1 MDEEEIFTSKEELF
15 GGDYID
21 YYVKYNEERNINN
34 YNDYLYEKKF
44 REKVMD
50 FLYDNNVKLF
60 KSTTE
65 GNFLVKL
72 MNVSLSPEEGL
83 NRYIYNFSCTA
94 YEVADNTIENYNY
107 YNI

>member
-72 MNVSLSPEEGL
+72 MNVSLSPE
-83 NRYIYNFSCTA
+83 
-94 YEVADNTIENYNY
+94 
-107 YNI
+107 